1 MLEALR
7 NGDIHPAHFFG
18 GLYFVFILVS
28 CLMINLVMAKTKG
41 YSWKKAVI
49 LAFVP
54 FFDIVFSLIYLGL
67 PKKDKE

>member
-18 GLYFVFILVS
+18 GLYFVFIFVS
-28 CLMINLVMAKTKG
+28 CLVINLVMAKTKG
-41 YSWKKAVI
+41 YSWKMAVI

-67 PKKDKE
+67 PKKEKE

>member
-1 MLEALR
+1 VLEALR

-18 GLYFVFILVS
+18 GLYFVFILVC

-41 YSWKKAVI
+41 YSWKKAVLVACI
-49 LAFVP
+49 P
-54 FFDIVFSLIYLGL
+54 FFNMVFSLIYLGL